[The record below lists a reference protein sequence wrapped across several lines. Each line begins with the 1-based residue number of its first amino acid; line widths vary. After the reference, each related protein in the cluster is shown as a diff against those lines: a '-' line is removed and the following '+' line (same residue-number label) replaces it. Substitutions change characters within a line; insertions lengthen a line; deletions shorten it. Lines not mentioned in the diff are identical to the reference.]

1 MSIVIWYDCVC
12 TDMEIDMK
20 WEWSNMSHLENS
32 LDCLFPTV
40 QKTSKH
46 QHAPQP
52 QDQSLDKTPTNK
64 DSMLA
69 RLVEMGFGA
78 KESLDAL
85 QSTNNNL
92 ESACAMLAQ
101 RSADY
106 GSKAAPRSPALSKH
120 KTPPT
125 T

>member
-1 MSIVIWYDCVC
+1 MIWYDCVY
-12 TDMEIDMK
+12 TDMDIDMK
-20 WEWSNMSHLENS
+20 WEWSNVSHLENS

-46 QHAPQP
+46 HHASQP
-52 QDQSLDKTPTNK
+52 PDQSLDKTPTNK

-106 GSKAAPRSPALSKH
+106 GSKAAPRSPAPSKH
-120 KTPPT
+120 KTPP
-125 T
+125 